1 MARAAL
7 EMLLAECGDHAEPE
21 PEPEPE
27 LDEEAA
33 MDGEEAVGGRSR
45 LARALGRGEAAT
57 AAEEE
62 SLLGCRG
69 GGSMGAAAVLR
80 TLRDGSRGS
89 QPPDADDGGRKMST
103 SMFRIHQY
111 NSDPDGLQQG
121 GRWARSAMSKLG
133 QLLARCCPM
142 PGLITTLF
150 SGTSTG
156 IPGLHADLGLVT
168 VAPKSSAAGL
178 LVYSRGRWKLVE
190 AEMAADDVVV
200 FTGHTL
206 GWLTR
211 GHYRPLLH
219 GVRTMAL
226 RRSLIF
232 FLRSDAEAPLSR
244 AAPPE
249 HDQRAE
255 GGRCGEGDEWH
266 TETECTAGE
275 LLRGFHAVRVE
286 RRIPV
291 RRTQGFVCAYAVCAT
306 LS

>member
-1 MARAAL
+1 
-7 EMLLAECGDHAEPE
+7 
-21 PEPEPE
+21 
-27 LDEEAA
+27 
-33 MDGEEAVGGRSR
+33 
-45 LARALGRGEAAT
+45 
-57 AAEEE
+57 
-62 SLLGCRG
+62 
-69 GGSMGAAAVLR
+69 
-80 TLRDGSRGS
+80 
-89 QPPDADDGGRKMST
+89 
-103 SMFRIHQY
+103 
-111 NSDPDGLQQG
+111 
-121 GRWARSAMSKLG
+121 MSKFG

-190 AEMAADDVVV
+190 AEMAEDDVVV

-244 AAPPE
+244 VAAPE

-255 GGRCGEGDEWH
+255 GGRCGEGDEMSEV
-266 TETECTAGE
+266 TVPG
-275 LLRGFHAVRVE
+275 E
-286 RRIPV
+286 RRKMRGVASRSEQQRHV
-291 RRTQGFVCAYAVCAT
+291 RAKH
-306 LS
+306 